1 MFTNRIQLILFRL
14 FIAFICSDI
23 TEVFNLLVVECSDLS
38 DELLVG
44 VDESLPDKLK
54 DESLPDKLK
63 LEETILESES
73 EKKNSDDESSIFRS
87 IDATVREKLGKFK
100 IDLEAMERETDDI
113 IAPEAHR
120 PTLERLVG
128 NKRKASSEESPFQ
141 EFHSAPDSA
150 FREAKKPK

>member
-44 VDESLPDKLK
+44 V

-120 PTLERLVG
+120 PTLESLVG

>member
-1 MFTNRIQLILFRL
+1 MLRYNRIQLILFRL

-44 VDESLPDKLK
+44 V

-120 PTLERLVG
+120 PTLESLVG

>member
-38 DELLVG
+38 NELVLG
-44 VDESLPDKLK
+44 VDK
-54 DESLPDKLK
+54 SLPDKLK
-63 LEETILESES
+63 LVEPDLESES
-73 EKKNSDDESSIFRS
+73 ATKAEKKNSDDESSIFRS

-120 PTLERLVG
+120 PTLESLVG

-141 EFHSAPDSA
+141 EFHCPG
-150 FREAKKPK
+150 FGL

>member
-38 DELLVG
+38 NELVLG
-44 VDESLPDKLK
+44 VDK
-54 DESLPDKLK
+54 SLPDKLK
-63 LEETILESES
+63 LVEPDLESES
-73 EKKNSDDESSIFRS
+73 ATKAEKKNSDDESSIFRS

-113 IAPEAHR
+113 IAPVAR
-120 PTLERLVG
+120 RATLENLENLVG
-128 NKRKASSEESPFQ
+128 TKRKASSEESPFQ
-141 EFHSAPDSA
+141 EFHSTPDSA
-150 FREAKKPK
+150 FMEAKKPK

>member
-44 VDESLPDKLK
+44 V

-113 IAPEAHR
+113 IAPVAR
-120 PTLERLVG
+120 RATLENLVG
-128 NKRKASSEESPFQ
+128 TKRKASSEESPFQ

>member
-38 DELLVG
+38 NELVLG
-44 VDESLPDKLK
+44 VDK
-54 DESLPDKLK
+54 SLPDKLK
-63 LEETILESES
+63 LVEPDLESES
-73 EKKNSDDESSIFRS
+73 ATKAEKKNSDDESSIFRS

-120 PTLERLVG
+120 PTLESLVG

>member
-1 MFTNRIQLILFRL
+1 MLRYNRIQLILFRL

-44 VDESLPDKLK
+44 V

-113 IAPEAHR
+113 IAPVAR
-120 PTLERLVG
+120 RATLENLENLVG
-128 NKRKASSEESPFQ
+128 TKRKASSEESPFQ

>member
-38 DELLVG
+38 NELVLG
-44 VDESLPDKLK
+44 VDK
-54 DESLPDKLK
+54 SLPDKLK
-63 LEETILESES
+63 LVEPDLESES
-73 EKKNSDDESSIFRS
+73 ATKAEKKNSDDESSIFRS

-113 IAPEAHR
+113 IAPVAR
-120 PTLERLVG
+120 RATLENLENLVG
-128 NKRKASSEESPFQ
+128 TKRKASSEESPFQ